1 MLHKPTERAPGYLII
16 FLLPCQQD
24 RATKHDVSGMLIVGC
39 DHLKSDQTLGSKSI
53 MSFYE
58 FSGSCAVPSQA

>member
-1 MLHKPTERAPGYLII
+1 MLHKPTERAPGYLMF

-39 DHLKSDQTLGSKSI
+39 DHLKSDQTLGQK
-53 MSFYE
+53 
-58 FSGSCAVPSQA
+58 V